1 MCLIGLK
8 VGITYVDSHNY
19 TKIKIDSVT
28 GLLLEKTLSIHN
40 AVILIKSI
48 FNKITTSTTIKRF
61 KRNACIN

>member
-19 TKIKIDSVT
+19 TKIKIDSVA
-28 GLLLEKTLSIHN
+28 GLLLEKTLIIHN
-40 AVILIKSI
+40 AVIHIKSI

-61 KRNACIN
+61 KRDACIN

>member
-8 VGITYVDSHNY
+8 VDITYANSHNY
-19 TKIKIDSVT
+19 TKIKIHSVT